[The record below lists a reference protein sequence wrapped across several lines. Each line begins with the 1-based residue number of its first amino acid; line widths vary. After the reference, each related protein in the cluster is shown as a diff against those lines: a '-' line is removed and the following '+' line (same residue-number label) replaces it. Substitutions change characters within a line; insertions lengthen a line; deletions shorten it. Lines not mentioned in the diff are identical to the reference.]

1 MTDGVWDYQEESGH
15 KAGTDLTGFKVEAR
29 DGSIGKVDKHS
40 EDVGAAHIV
49 VDTGMWIF
57 GKHVLLPVGTIS
69 SIDVAEQRIHVDRTK
84 EEIKDSPSSTRTGT
98 PATPA
103 TTSGSPATTGRPTP
117 DPRSVRTRWPTSGF
131 AGAGHALGPTGGRV
145 SGWSSWI
152 L

>member
-84 EEIKDSPSSTRTGT
+84 EEIKDSPEFDKDRHTGDAGYHERVAGYYGT
-98 PATPA
+98 P
-103 TTSGSPATTGRPTP
+103 
-117 DPRSVRTRWPTSGF
+117 
-131 AGAGHALGPTGGRV
+131 HA
-145 SGWSSWI
+145 
-152 L
+152 